1 MKRKSKK
8 QRSPDHNRYI
18 VLDDVVNITFRIK
31 KNKKYNKCIKFNH
44 TQLEKQKIRS
54 RSPPIKT

>member
-18 VLDDVVNITFRIK
+18 VLDDIRNITFRIK

-44 TQLEKQKIRS
+44 TQLEEQKNLEL
-54 RSPPIKT
+54 K

>member
-8 QRSPDHNRYI
+8 ERSPDHNSYI
-18 VLDDVVNITFRIK
+18 VLDDVTNITFRIK

-44 TQLEKQKIRS
+44 TQLKKQKN
-54 RSPPIKT
+54 